1 MNISIQA
8 RIQCPFFIT
17 EKNNILCC
25 EGFVDSTCMTTKFP
39 DVKMKTEHIKSHC
52 FHKDGGTCPLAAN
65 LYSKYKLIE
74 EKEDREREKRAKI
87 NLKKTG

>member
-25 EGFVDSTCMTTKFP
+25 EGFVDGTCMTTKFP
-39 DVKMKTEHIKSHC
+39 EIKMKTEHIKNHC
-52 FHKDGGTCPLAAN
+52 FRIDGGKCPLASN
-65 LYSKYKLIE
+65 LYSKYKLKE
-74 EKEDREREKRAKI
+74 EKEEKEREERAKR
-87 NLKKTG
+87 NLRKTG